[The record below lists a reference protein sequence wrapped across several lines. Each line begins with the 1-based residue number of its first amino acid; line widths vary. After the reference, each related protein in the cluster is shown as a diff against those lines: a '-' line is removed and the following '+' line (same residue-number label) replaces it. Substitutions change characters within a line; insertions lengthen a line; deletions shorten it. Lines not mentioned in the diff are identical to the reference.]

1 MQLRSFFDEYADSS
15 FARGIA
21 GRSYA
26 IIGGGFYGC
35 VIALYLDHFGGRV
48 TLFESDDTLLMRASY
63 NNQARIHQGYHY
75 PRSMITGVRC
85 VANFQKFCQI
95 FASSVYRDFVKLYG
109 IARRDSLVSAAQFQ
123 TFCERIGA
131 PLKTAPKK
139 YRQYFDPELVEEVF
153 ETQEYAFD
161 AVKLRQ
167 MLLGEFET
175 SRVALRYSTRVERLS
190 QRADGRIAVE
200 LFAGGE
206 QLADEVFACGYSQ
219 LNTLLRRS
227 ALPLLPLKHEVA
239 EMSLVRV
246 PRELQEL
253 GITIMDGPYFSLM
266 PFPAEQLHSFS
277 HVRYTPHE
285 SWQDALLDRDPER
298 YMQAQTIRSN
308 FVKMRQDALRYVPLV
323 RGCEYVRSLVQTKTV
338 LTRNE
343 RNDGRPILLRRNYAY
358 PGLNLVL
365 GGKIDNIFD
374 VCQAMATSPHAM
386 TANS

>member
-35 VIALYLDHFGGRV
+35 VIALYLDHYGGRV
-48 TLFESDDTLLMRASY
+48 TLYESADKLLTRASY

-95 FASSVYRDFVKLYG
+95 FATSVYRDFVKLYG

-131 PLKTAPKK
+131 PLKPAPKK
-139 YRQYFDPELVEEVF
+139 YKNYFDPELVEEVF

-161 AVKLRQ
+161 AAKLRQ
-167 MLLGEFET
+167 FLLGELDT
-175 SRVALRYSTRVERLS
+175 SRVELRYSSPVERLNKH
-190 QRADGRIAVE
+190 ADGQIAVE
-200 LFAGGE
+200 LYSGGE
-206 QLADEVFACGYSQ
+206 QLVDEVYACGYSQ

-227 ALPLLPLKHEVA
+227 SLPLLPLKHEVA
-239 EMSLVRV
+239 EMALVRV

-323 RGCEYVRSLVQTKTV
+323 RGCEYVRSLVQAKTV

-374 VCQAMATSPHAM
+374 VCQAMATAPSVAV
-386 TANS
+386 SS